1 MSLFA
6 AGGKRG
12 RIVKANQLRALM
24 VAVITTC
31 FVVACQDAE
40 PSRDIE
46 SPTDATPQTTPA
58 ATEADRPEPG
68 SLAAFDDE
76 AFEYL
81 RFGVNPQATTP
92 ELCLNFS
99 APLDPDTD
107 YSAYAAVDEPVAYQ
121 VSGARL
127 CLGGLSYGQERTLT
141 LRAGLP
147 SADGRSLA
155 TEEVVTLSF
164 DDMPPHVGF
173 SGDGVIL
180 PRLDSDGL
188 AIETVNVN
196 TVAVDIVRVNDRA
209 LVFRE
214 LGAGYSAASG
224 EWYWGNS
231 TEEPGDLGSRV
242 FSGRMDTQGPLNARQ
257 VTVLPLE
264 ETLGALEPGAYYVE
278 LKDAEAVDRLDQRP
292 ARAGRWLIVT
302 DLAFTAYRG
311 ETGLDVVVRSLQTAQ
326 PQAGVEV
333 QLIARSNEVLSTART
348 NRQGRV
354 RFDAPLLAGQEADA
368 PALLTAY
375 GASEDFA
382 LLDLRR
388 APVDLSDE
396 PVSGR
401 NRPSLVDGY
410 LYLDRG
416 IYRPGEQIEATALLR
431 DDQGQAL
438 TDRSGA
444 WVLYQPNG
452 LEQARLGFDN
462 APDAGGISQRFDLPQ
477 TAARGSWRLVVELD
491 GVGVVA
497 STTLQVE
504 DFVPQRV
511 ALDLRVDEAPILA
524 GETRDIA
531 AYARFLYGAPGAGL
545 PLEGTAR
552 VQREPNPF
560 PEHDGYRF
568 GRHDDP
574 FAEQILSLSPT
585 VADGEGAAVL
595 TLEPGPAGERASYPL
610 RLRTVVRVQEP
621 GGRAVA
627 DDVRLPF
634 RPRDSYWGIRP
645 GFEGRAERRSEAAFE
660 VLAVDALGALIAGEA
675 QWRLVRKDYQYD
687 WYRTGGRWRWR
698 RTERVV
704 PISSGLIALEGERA
718 AEIETPPLDWGDYA
732 LILSVDGLDVAS
744 TQFWVGWRGKTRDGV
759 QAPDQV
765 RVAGPDSVSVG
776 ETAELTL
783 QAPYAGLAEVVIATD
798 KVIETLQIAVPE
810 GGTTLSVPVTEDWG
824 AGAYVMVSVYSPRSA
839 SQQPLPRRAVGVSYV
854 PVDMSERTYELSLQ
868 APDVIEPNQP
878 VTVGVQAVNG
888 PAGETGWVTLAAVDE
903 GVLLLTGFASPDPM
917 QVLNG
922 KPRLDVALY
931 DDYGRL
937 LDPNQGAAAPVRSG
951 GDQIGGAGL
960 SVVPTQTVALFSG
973 PVQLDGNGE
982 ADIIFD
988 LPDFNGELR
997 LMAVAWSQSGLGAVS
1012 QPMTVRD
1019 DVPAELILPRFLAPG
1034 DQAQASLTLDNV
1046 AGEGGQYLAQV
1057 TTAGAVSAET
1067 DARSIDLA
1075 EGERVDSRLAISGE
1089 TVGLGEFDLSV
1100 SGPGGFTAQSI
1111 YPIEVRSAFWPVAQ
1125 LDQIVLE
1132 PGASFTPDPEAL
1144 SGFVPGS
1151 GLLQVSSAASPIDAA
1166 ALYQSLYNY
1175 PYACTEQLVS
1185 RTAPLLYAGQLTAL
1199 AGEDGPDGASGL
1211 IQSTIET
1218 LLARQS
1224 ADGAFGLWRVGD
1236 QNASIWLGAYTAD
1249 FLSRAAAEGHP
1260 VPRAALDRAL
1270 NALIPVAAGEHWR
1283 AAGYRT
1289 YAHSYY
1295 SSDTDQRLADRSAA
1309 YALYVLARNGRAD
1322 RSRLR
1327 YMHDERLYQLESP
1340 LARAQIGAALANMGD
1355 RARAAS
1361 AFQAAIEALGYSN
1374 EGDWYQTPAR
1384 DLAGVIALAVE
1395 AGQAD
1400 LLPNLMQRQ
1409 LRDVRDPERLT
1420 TQEKAFL
1427 IFAARAFAG
1436 DASEVPVQYS
1446 GEADRPET
1454 LVFDDAALAEAGT
1467 LTNSGDR
1474 PVYVSVMARGAPVAP
1489 PAPIDEN
1496 LRLEKTITDLLGR
1509 SVDLSQVR
1517 QGDRLLISLVMRP
1530 QRQAYASYILAD
1542 LLPAGFEIEAVV
1554 TPEEA
1559 GPQGVFN
1566 HLGDLSRPQIA
1577 EARDDRFVAAID
1589 ASSDDVVRL
1598 AYLVRAVT
1606 PGQFVLP
1613 GAVSEDMYRT
1623 DVFARTASGQVIIQ
1637 P

>member
-1 MSLFA
+1 MGCQDVEPSSGA
-6 AGGKRG
+6 EPAQAD
-12 RIVKANQLRALM
+12 VSSP
-24 VAVITTC
+24 VAV
-31 FVVACQDAE
+31 
-40 PSRDIE
+40 E
-46 SPTDATPQTTPA
+46 SPAEHQSA
-58 ATEADRPEPG
+58 EPG
-68 SLAAFDDE
+68 SLASFEDD

-92 ELCLNFS
+92 ELCLTFS
-99 APLDPDTD
+99 APLDPNTD

-121 VSGARL
+121 VSGSRL
-127 CLGGLSYGQERTLT
+127 CLGGLNYGQERTLT

-147 SADGRSLA
+147 AADGRTLSA
-155 TEEVVTLSF
+155 DETVTLSF

-173 SGDGVIL
+173 SGEGIIL
-180 PRLDSDGL
+180 PRLDADGL
-188 AIETVNVN
+188 AIETVNVD

-209 LVFRE
+209 LVFRN

-224 EWYWGNS
+224 EWYWGNN
-231 TEEPGDLGSRV
+231 TEEPGELGSAV
-242 FSGRMDTQGPLNARQ
+242 FSGRMDTEGALNARQ
-257 VTVLPLE
+257 ITVLPLDD
-264 ETLGALEPGAYYVE
+264 TLGTLEAGAYYVE
-278 LKDAEAVDRLDQRP
+278 LRDAQAVDRQDLRP

-326 PQAGVEV
+326 PQANVEV
-333 QLIARSNEVLSTART
+333 QLIARSNEVLGTART

-354 RFDAPLLAGQEADA
+354 RFDAPLTAGLDADA

-375 GASEDFA
+375 ANSGDFA

-401 NRPSLVDGY
+401 YRPGLVDAY

-416 IYRPGEQIEATALLR
+416 IYRPGERIEASALLR
-431 DDQGQAL
+431 NDQGQAL
-438 TDRSGA
+438 TDRAGA

-452 LEQARLGFDN
+452 LEQARFSFEN
-462 APDAGGISQRFDLPQ
+462 ARNAGGLSQSFVLPQ
-477 TAARGSWRLVVELD
+477 AAARGNWRLVVELD
-491 GVGVVA
+491 GVGVIA
-497 STTLQVE
+497 STSLQVE

-511 ALDLRVDEAPILA
+511 ALDLRVDETPVLV
-524 GETRDIA
+524 GETRDIT

-560 PEHDGYRF
+560 PAYDGYRF

-574 FAEQILSLSPT
+574 FAEQILNLSPT
-585 VADGEGAAVL
+585 VADGEGMGVL
-595 TLEPGPAGERASYPL
+595 TLDPGAAGERASYPL

-627 DDVRLPF
+627 DDVRLPY
-634 RPRDSYWGIRP
+634 RPRDTYWAVRP
-645 GFEGRAERRSEAAFE
+645 GFEGRAERRAEAAFE
-660 VLAVDALGALIAGEA
+660 VLAVDALGAMIASEA

-687 WYRTGGRWRWR
+687 WYRTGGQWRWR

-704 PISSGLIALEGERA
+704 PISSGLVELDGERA
-718 AEIETPPLDWGDYA
+718 EQIETPPLDWGDYV
-732 LILSVDGLDVAS
+732 LIVSVDGMDVAS
-744 TQFWVGWRGKTRDGV
+744 TQFWVGWHGQTRDGV
-759 QAPDQV
+759 RAPDQV

-776 ETAELTL
+776 EIAELTL

-798 KVIETLQIAVPE
+798 RVIETLQLAVPE
-810 GGTTLSVPVTEDWG
+810 GGVTLNVPVTEDWG
-824 AGAYVMVSVYSPRSA
+824 AGAYVMASVYTPRSA
-839 SQQPLPRRAVGVSYV
+839 SLQPLPRRAVGVSYV
-854 PVDMSERTYELSLQ
+854 PVDMSERTFDVVVE
-868 APDVIEPNQP
+868 APDVVEPNQP
-878 VTVGVQAVNG
+878 LTLGVRAVNG
-888 PAGETGWVTLAAVDE
+888 PVGETGWVTLAAVDE

-922 KPRLDVALY
+922 KPRLDVALF

-937 LDPNQGAAAPVRSG
+937 LDPNQGAAALVRSG

-960 SVVPTQTVALFSG
+960 SVVPTRTVALFSG
-973 PVQLDGNGE
+973 PVRLDRNGTAE
-982 ADIIFD
+982 ITLD

-997 LMAVAWSQSGLGAVS
+997 LMAVAWSETGLGATS
-1012 QPMTVRD
+1012 QPITVRD

-1046 AGEGGQYLAQV
+1046 AGTAGGYTAQV
-1057 TTAGAVSAET
+1057 TTRGAVNADDEP
-1067 DARSIDLA
+1067 RSIALD
-1075 EGERVDSRLAISGE
+1075 EGQRVDAGLAITG
-1089 TVGLGEFDLSV
+1089 TAVGLGGFDLSV
-1100 SGPGGFTAQSI
+1100 TGPGGFEAQSA
-1111 YPIEVRSAFWPVAQ
+1111 YPIEVRSAFWPVSSVE
-1125 LDQIVLE
+1125 QIVLQ
-1132 PGASFTPDPEAL
+1132 PGASYTPDPQAL
-1144 SGFVPGS
+1144 AGFLPGS
-1151 GLLQVSSAASPIDAA
+1151 GLLQVSTSASPIDAA
-1166 ALYQSLYNY
+1166 SLYQSLYNY

-1185 RTAPLLYAGQLTAL
+1185 RTAPLLYAGQLATL
-1199 AGEDGPDGASGL
+1199 AGENGPEGASGL

-1249 FLSRAAAEGHP
+1249 FLSRAAEQGHP

-1270 NALIPVAAGEHWR
+1270 NALIPVAVGEQWR

-1289 YAHSYY
+1289 YAHRYY

-1327 YMHDERLYQLESP
+1327 YMHDERLYQIESP
-1340 LARAQIGAALANMGD
+1340 LARAQIGAALASLGD
-1355 RARAAS
+1355 RARAS
-1361 AFQAAIEALGYSN
+1361 NAFEAAIEALGYAN
-1374 EGDWYQTPAR
+1374 EGDWYQTPTR

-1395 AGQAD
+1395 AGQMDELSD
-1400 LLPNLMQRQ
+1400 LLERLS
-1409 LRDVRDPERLT
+1409 RDLRDPEQMT

-1436 DASEVPVQYS
+1436 DVEQLPVQYS
-1446 GEADRPET
+1446 GEARTSDT
-1454 LVFDDAALAEAGT
+1454 LMFDQQT
-1467 LTNSGDR
+1467 LTQAGRLTNTGER
-1474 PVYVSVMARGAPVAP
+1474 PVYVSVMARGAPVEP
-1489 PAPIDEN
+1489 PASAQQN
-1496 LRLEKTITDLLGR
+1496 LRLSKSITDLSGGA
-1509 SVDLSQVR
+1509 VDLSRIR
-1517 QGDRLLISLVMRP
+1517 QGDRLLVSLVLRP

-1542 LLPAGFEIEAVV
+1542 LLPAGFEIEALV

-1559 GPQGVFN
+1559 GSQGVFS
-1566 HLGDLSRPQIA
+1566 HLGDLSRPQVA
-1577 EARDDRFVAAID
+1577 EARDDRYVAAID

-1606 PGQFVLP
+1606 PGRYVLP

-1623 DVFARTASGQVIIQ
+1623 DVFARTAADQVLIQ